1 MKLTYIVCALLLS
14 ACSFKKSQLV
24 NQSQKGHTELYSE
37 PAAPKLDSGEK
48 IKRIVIASTND
59 IQGNYQENLIEFK
72 DRHFK
77 QKQSI
82 KVGGIDYI
90 SSYLKILR
98 KNLGSV
104 LLLDS
109 GDLFSNKTQELNYI
123 SEFYSTLE
131 YDAVTVGLQD
141 FNLKLPA
148 KYHSSSELFKDFAKK
163 SKTPLIVSNLFE
175 LKTARVV
182 EWTGT
187 LPYLLREVN
196 GVKVGIIGLIP
207 DDIVA
212 LTPIDNRIGLY
223 VETMLQSTLR
233 NSRLL
238 RSLGAD
244 IIVVMTHQGLNCGE
258 SIAQDLKLPLTKV
271 NFDPEQANVCDLSS
285 KFGAYLNRL
294 PPGLVDVI
302 IGGRTNQ
309 KMANIVNG
317 TVLMSGYENGT
328 SLSYTELF
336 VDTSNKILKD
346 KTVVHQPVMFC
357 QEFFKESSDCY
368 TEDPSVDHKV
378 RVPAFFLGEKVEADT
393 SVKKKFSYYLKSN
406 TTKTSP
412 LKRSLQSI
420 IDFYEGD
427 ISFSYSKDG
436 ESKLI
441 LLKLTGHEVLSILED
456 DYNQGVGAKW
466 APSPFEINQETLSI
480 TISGQPIESN
490 KYYTILTDLDSAQK
504 HFRLKKI
511 ITRANN
517 KSLNHVSWQEP
528 AMDSDNIS
536 SVMAASEAVR

>member
-1 MKLTYIVCALLLS
+1 MKLNYIVCALLLS

-37 PAAPKLDSGEK
+37 PAAANIEPTGK

-59 IQGNYQENLIEFK
+59 IQGIYQENTMEFE
-72 DRHFK
+72 DRHHN
-77 QKQSI
+77 QRQSI

-98 KNLGSV
+98 KNFKSV

-109 GDLFSNKTQELNYI
+109 GDLFSSKTQELDYI
-123 SEFYSTLE
+123 SEFYSTFE

-148 KYHSSSELFKDFAKK
+148 KYHSSSDLFKDFAKK
-163 SKTPLIVSNLFE
+163 SKTSLILSNLFE

-182 EWTGT
+182 EWPGT
-187 LPYLLREVN
+187 LPYLMREVN

-258 SIAQDLKLPLTKV
+258 SIAQDLKLPITKV
-271 NFDPEQANVCDLSS
+271 NFDQDQVNVCDLSS
-285 KFGAYLNRL
+285 KLGAYLNRL

-302 IGGRTNQ
+302 IGGRTHQ
-309 KMANIVNG
+309 KMANIING
-317 TVLMSGYENGT
+317 TVLMSGFENGT
-328 SLSYTELF
+328 SLSYTEIF
-336 VDTSNKILKD
+336 VDQTNKIVKN
-346 KTVVHQPVMFC
+346 KTVVHQPVMIC
-357 QEFFKESSDCY
+357 QEFFKESKDCY

-378 RVPAFFLGEKVEADT
+378 RVPAFFLGEKVESDT
-393 SVKKKFSYYLKSN
+393 SVKKKFNYYLKNN
-406 TTKTSP
+406 TTKVSP

-420 IDFYEGD
+420 MDFYEGD
-427 ISFSYSKDG
+427 ISYSYTENG
-436 ESKLI
+436 ESKL
-441 LLKLTGHEVLSILED
+441 LLLTLKGSEVISILED
-456 DYNQGVGAKW
+456 DFNQGLAAKW
-466 APSPFEINQETLSI
+466 MPSPFEMNEETLSI
-480 TISGQPIESN
+480 TISGQPIESE
-490 KYYTILTDLDSAQK
+490 KDYSILTDLDSAQK

-511 ITRANN
+511 ISRSSN
-517 KSLNHVSWQEP
+517 KSLNHVSWNEP